1 MTATLTLANRPGTVT
16 INDPDTVRQI
26 AEAVAAYNYDGTD
39 RQFRIAR
46 PSPSKHLRRSVV
58 FSASQVATLN
68 ATGVDLVDLG
78 NPFAQDA
85 AVAA

>member
-1 MTATLTLANRPGTVT
+1 MTATLTLADRPGTVT
-16 INDPDTVRQI
+16 VNDPATVQQI
-26 AEAVAAYNYDGTD
+26 AAAVAAYNWDSTD

-58 FSASQVATLN
+58 FSASQVASLN
-68 ATGVDLVDLG
+68 ADGVDLVDLDH
-78 NPFAQDA
+78 PFAVK